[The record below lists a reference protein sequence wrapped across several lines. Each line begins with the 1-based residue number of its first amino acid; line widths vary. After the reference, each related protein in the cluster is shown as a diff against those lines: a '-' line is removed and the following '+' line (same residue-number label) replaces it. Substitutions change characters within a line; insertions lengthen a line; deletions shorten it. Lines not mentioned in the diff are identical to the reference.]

1 MRKLPGILTT
11 LEDYERNLIHYEE
24 QLILKARQPVEKHY
38 HPRQA
43 QLRELEAG
51 VANVR
56 DAWAKYQAFKAEMDS
71 KADKLANHGIMFG

>member
-24 QLILKARQPVEKHY
+24 QLLLKARQPVEKHY
-38 HPRQA
+38 HARQA
-43 QLRELEAG
+43 QLRKLEVG

-56 DAWAKYQAFKAEMDS
+56 DAWAEYQAFKDEMEAS
-71 KADKLANHGIMFG
+71 ENKLASMA